1 MDALV
6 PRAQSGRVL
15 GLGVALGV
23 APAEALADG
32 DALGVALVEGA
43 GVATTAP
50 APVLAFS
57 MTSGSSAR
65 SFANSTFAWS

>member
-1 MDALV
+1 MDAFV

-23 APAEALADG
+23 EPVEALADG
-32 DALGVALVEGA
+32 EALGVALIEGS

-57 MTSGSSAR
+57 ITSGSSA
-65 SFANSTFAWS
+65 SSLANSTLAWS